1 MGKEL
6 SKQTSPTSLFYRLWT
21 NQRSIPA
28 KIIHKNGLKNQSL
41 SFIMK
46 NDFMKGSENK

>member
-6 SKQTSPTSLFYRLWT
+6 SKQTNPSSLFYRLWT
-21 NQRSIPA
+21 IQRSILA
-28 KIIHKNGLKNQSL
+28 KIIHKNSLKNHSL

-46 NDFMKGSENK
+46 NDFMKGS